1 MTTPQKRPIDVMH
14 ILTFAIGLLLAG
26 FGAWLTMDSRV
37 TSVETTM
44 ENAHLAEVPQRLAT
58 IEANQNQ
65 VLMLLRR
72 PEDDIG
78 RRK

>member
-37 TSVETTM
+37 TRVETTM
-44 ENAHLAEVPQRLAT
+44 ENAHLAEVPGRLAT

>member
-37 TSVETTM
+37 TRVETTM

-72 PEDDIG
+72 PEDDVG

>member
-1 MTTPQKRPIDVMH
+1 MTTPQRKPIDVMH

-37 TSVETTM
+37 TRVETTM

-65 VLMLLRR
+65 VLGLLRR
-72 PEDDIG
+72 AEDDEG

>member
-14 ILTFAIGLLLAG
+14 IMTFAIGLLLAG

-37 TSVETTM
+37 TRVETTM

-72 PEDDIG
+72 PEYDVG

>member
-37 TSVETTM
+37 TRVETTM

-72 PEDDIG
+72 PEDDVW

>member
-37 TSVETTM
+37 TRVETTM

-65 VLMLLRR
+65 VIALLQDS
-72 PEDDIG
+72 P
-78 RRK
+78 RK

>member
-1 MTTPQKRPIDVMH
+1 MTAPIQKRPIDVMH

-37 TSVETTM
+37 TRVETTM
-44 ENAHLAEVPQRLAT
+44 ENAKLAEVPGRLAT

-65 VLMLLRR
+65 VIAILQS
-72 PEDDIG
+72 
-78 RRK
+78 RK

>member
-37 TSVETTM
+37 TRVETTM

-65 VLMLLRR
+65 VLILLRR

>member
-37 TSVETTM
+37 TRVETTM

>member
-14 ILTFAIGLLLAG
+14 IMTFAIGLLLAG

-37 TSVETTM
+37 TRVETTM

-65 VLMLLRR
+65 VIALLQDR
-72 PEDDIG
+72 P
-78 RRK
+78 RK

>member
-37 TSVETTM
+37 TRVETTM

-65 VLMLLRR
+65 VIALLQDR
-72 PEDDIG
+72 P
-78 RRK
+78 RK

>member
-14 ILTFAIGLLLAG
+14 IMTFAIGLLLAG

-37 TSVETTM
+37 TRVETTM

-65 VLMLLRR
+65 VLILLRR

>member
-14 ILTFAIGLLLAG
+14 IMTFAIGLLLAG

-37 TSVETTM
+37 TRVETTM

>member
-14 ILTFAIGLLLAG
+14 ILTFAVGILLAG

-37 TSVETTM
+37 TRVETTM

-58 IEANQNQ
+58 IET
-65 VLMLLRR
+65 LLRNTENTAGQR
-72 PEDDIG
+72 Q
-78 RRK
+78 

>member
-1 MTTPQKRPIDVMH
+1 MMH
-14 ILTFAIGLLLAG
+14 VITFVTGLLLAG
-26 FGAWLTMDSRV
+26 FGAWLALDSRV
-37 TSVETTM
+37 TKVETTV

-65 VLMLLRR
+65 VLMLLRP
-72 PEDDIG
+72 PEDDLG

>member
-37 TSVETTM
+37 TRVETTM

-65 VLMLLRR
+65 VILLLQDR
-72 PEDDIG
+72 P
-78 RRK
+78 RK

>member
-37 TSVETTM
+37 TRVETTM

-58 IEANQNQ
+58 IET
-65 VLMLLRR
+65 LLRNTENNAGQR
-72 PEDDIG
+72 Q
-78 RRK
+78 